1 MTCLK
6 LWVSNLTDVSTWRGC
21 VQVAFV
27 IDGFALDRRLAR
39 VGHGAPSLRARRIGA
54 VAGRARFHPPGSAD
68 SPSDQGLQHGSIRY
82 AERLAEAGHRT
93 PHWID
98 E

>member
-1 MTCLK
+1 MGSPWILG
-6 LWVSNLTDVSTWRGC
+6 WRVSATARPAFAPDALEQLLDGRGS
-21 VQVAFV
+21 
-27 IDGFALDRRLAR
+27 IRPDRLI
-39 VGHGAPSLRARRIGA
+39 H
-54 VAGRARFHPPGSAD
+54 
-68 SPSDQGLQHGSIRY
+68 PSDQGLQHGSIRY